1 MNTDP
6 HRTFLDLYTAHQRQL
21 YGYIVTLTPN
31 RSDAEEIFDQTTL
44 VLWEKWSTFDPT
56 RSFLAWACGV
66 ARFEVLK
73 YRDKP
78 ERRWAGLDEHVIAL
92 ISEDRDRLQDA
103 LDRRAKVLIRCM
115 ERLRDWQRK
124 LLETCYAGTMSIAE
138 IARQFGKT
146 PNAISSR
153 LRRIRQS
160 LHYCV
165 DRSLQSEDRP

>member
-6 HRTFLDLYTAHQRQL
+6 HRTFLDLYTTHQRQL
-21 YGYIVTLTPN
+21 YAYIVTLTPN
-31 RSDAEEIFDQTTL
+31 RTDAEEIFSQTTL

-56 RSFLAWACGV
+56 RNFLSWACGV

-92 ISEDRDRLQDA
+92 ISADRDRLQDT
-103 LDRRAKVLIRCM
+103 LDRRGKILIRCM

-124 LLETCYAGTMSIAE
+124 LLETCYAGTTSIAE

-146 PNAISSR
+146 PNAMSSR

-160 LHYCV
+160 LHDCV
-165 DRSLQSEDRP
+165 DRTLQSEDRS